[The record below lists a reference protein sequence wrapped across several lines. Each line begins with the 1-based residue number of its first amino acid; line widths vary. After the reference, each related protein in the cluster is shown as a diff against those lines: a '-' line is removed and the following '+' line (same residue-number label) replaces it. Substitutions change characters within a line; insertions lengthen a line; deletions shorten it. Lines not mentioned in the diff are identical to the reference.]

1 MNYDCSSKVRRRLVG
16 SASAALVLSAAATA
30 LHASEIQPPAD
41 PVAKAALEV
50 LDRSCSRCHQEGCL
64 VGRDRPASG
73 FGNILKLDEIGKNRA
88 LIVPGNPYGSF
99 LFTRIVNR
107 EMPYD
112 VMVEKKNAPS
122 PNEADIK
129 ALEAWINSLAVQS
142 ATCENH
148 KFVSNKDV
156 VALIA
161 ADLENLPARAQTR
174 PDISRSP
181 ISPIFAPTLKR

>member
-1 MNYDCSSKVRRRLVG
+1 
-16 SASAALVLSAAATA
+16 
-30 LHASEIQPPAD
+30 
-41 PVAKAALEV
+41 
-50 LDRSCSRCHQEGCL
+50 
-64 VGRDRPASG
+64 
-73 FGNILKLDEIGKNRA
+73 
-88 LIVPGNPYGSF
+88 
-99 LFTRIVNR
+99 
-107 EMPYD
+107 MPYD

-161 ADLENLPARAQTR
+161 ADLENLPRTRTNATRYLTLTDFTNICTDPEALKVYAQGA
-174 PDISRSP
+174 IKLVNSLSRSSDVARLETIDP
-181 ISPIFAPTLKR
+181 EHSILRINLDDIGWQPRDWDMILANYPYAVQPDTQFTNVLEGATEPNCPMCEQTGSPSPPHGCRSITACSTRLRHSGS